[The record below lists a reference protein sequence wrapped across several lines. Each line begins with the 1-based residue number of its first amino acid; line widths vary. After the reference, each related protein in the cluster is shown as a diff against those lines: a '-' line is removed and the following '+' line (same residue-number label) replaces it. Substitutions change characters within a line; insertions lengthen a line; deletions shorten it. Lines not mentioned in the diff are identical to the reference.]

1 MKKDKKG
8 VAESQV
14 ERGQGRGE
22 EAVTSCLP
30 TEIKVTSDKGPAWRC
45 QCPAP
50 VDPGSFEGEMESKS
64 GKGLFN

>member
-1 MKKDKKG
+1 M
-8 VAESQV
+8 